1 MLHICR
7 FNEVT
12 DVQRTREGLAIDLAQ
27 ALRTGIVKDSGTEPE
42 YNNIDDPTKI
52 KGRYN
57 DVFAALDERNSVL
70 NKASVH
76 ANNNA
81 SVGGEDENE

>member
-7 FNEVT
+7 FNKVT
-12 DVQRTREGLAIDLAQ
+12 DVEATREGLAIDLAV
-27 ALRTGIVKDSGTEPE
+27 ALRTGVVKDSGIEPE
-42 YNNIDDPTKI
+42 FNNIDDPTKI

-57 DVFAALDERNSVL
+57 DVFAAIDERNSVL

-81 SVGGEDENE
+81 GVGGEDENE